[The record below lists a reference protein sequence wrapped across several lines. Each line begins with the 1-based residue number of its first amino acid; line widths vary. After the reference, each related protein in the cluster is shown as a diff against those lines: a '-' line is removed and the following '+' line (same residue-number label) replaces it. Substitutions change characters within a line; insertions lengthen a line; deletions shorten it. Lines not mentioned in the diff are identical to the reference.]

1 MNKILLLGK
10 YGQLGWELHRSLL
23 PLGEV
28 IAVDYPEINLL
39 ELDSLVSMI
48 RQTRPGI
55 IINATA
61 YTAVDQAEIEQEVAD
76 AINGTAPGILA
87 ELAKQLKAAI
97 IHYSTDYVFDGSKGM
112 PYVETDTPNP
122 LGIYGSSKLAGER
135 AIEEI
140 DPAYLTLRTSWVY
153 SLRRGSFVTKV
164 LSWARN
170 QSELRIVDDQISN
183 PTWCRALASATA
195 LLLARAGEKPTGWIS
210 ERRGLYHLAGEGFAS
225 RLDWAKLILDFDPHK
240 DQQIAAKVEAAKTL
254 DYPTPAQR
262 PLFSAL
268 NCEKF
273 VETFSIQLPKWQ
285 DALALAM
292 TSE

>member
-1 MNKILLLGK
+1 MIKILLLGK

-28 IAVDYPEINLL
+28 MAVDYPEINLL
-39 ELDSLVSMI
+39 ELDSLVSMV
-48 RQTRPGI
+48 RQTHPGI

-87 ELAKQLKAAI
+87 ELAKELKATF

-112 PYVETDTPNP
+112 PYIETDTPNP

-195 LLLARAGEKPTGWIS
+195 LLVARAGEKPTGWIS

-240 DQQIAAKVEAAKTL
+240 DQQIAAKVESAKTI

-273 VETFSIQLPKWQ
+273 VGTFSIQLPKWQ